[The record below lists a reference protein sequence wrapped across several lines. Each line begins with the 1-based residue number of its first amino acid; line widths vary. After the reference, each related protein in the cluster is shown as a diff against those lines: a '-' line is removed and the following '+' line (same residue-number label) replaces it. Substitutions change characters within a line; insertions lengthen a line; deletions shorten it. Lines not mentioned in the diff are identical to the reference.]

1 MKINYED
8 KYFLV
13 SFEYDHSWS
22 CVSIEAFRTGK
33 VRNLD
38 KNNNTAEIRFNK
50 SWYLCR
56 IHSSANDIESILR
69 RKKRLSN
76 SDKFTYFTLQSDDE
90 LDKNQNT
97 LKKNKIGMIIFFL
110 ISAIIY
116 CIGLLTVILC
126 LFKTHQMLINK
137 KFMNKLDQ

>member
-1 MKINYED
+1 MKIHYED

-38 KNNNTAEIRFNK
+38 KNNNTAEIHFNK

-56 IHSSANDIESILR
+56 IHSSANDIESILSIMSFNFHSAFHSISF
-69 RKKRLSN
+69 LFVSISDSN
-76 SDKFTYFTLQSDDE
+76 QT
-90 LDKNQNT
+90 NT
-97 LKKNKIGMIIFFL
+97 DYEFNALRI
-110 ISAIIY
+110 
-116 CIGLLTVILC
+116 
-126 LFKTHQMLINK
+126 
-137 KFMNKLDQ
+137 